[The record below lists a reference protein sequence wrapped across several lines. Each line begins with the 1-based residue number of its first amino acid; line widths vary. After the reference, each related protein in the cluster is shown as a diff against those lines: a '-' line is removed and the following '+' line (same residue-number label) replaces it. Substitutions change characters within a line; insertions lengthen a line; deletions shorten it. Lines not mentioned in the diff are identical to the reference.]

1 MTVKQIIFISTLTTY
16 FGIEVQTTGGETACF
31 ENFIHH
37 QRILFHTVRELVG
50 VPAQLRIA
58 TVGVDRTEQAKRNG
72 GGYFMMERVTC
83 QRRVVSF
90 NVQFNLFFQTKLFQE
105 AIDRRSI
112 VIILMFGRFL
122 RFRFDKQRPL
132 ETDFMFMLNH
142 HLHKAAQLFTL
153 LTQVGI

>member
-1 MTVKQIIFISTLTTY
+1 
-16 FGIEVQTTGGETACF
+16 
-31 ENFIHH
+31 
-37 QRILFHTVRELVG
+37 
-50 VPAQLRIA
+50 
-58 TVGVDRTEQAKRNG
+58 
-72 GGYFMMERVTC
+72 MMERVTC

-105 AIDRRSI
+105 AIDRRGI

-122 RFRFDKQRPL
+122 RFRFDKQRAL